1 MSGPGRG
8 GRGRCRVA
16 VRTSAM
22 AFSSSRSRSA
32 SAPASASPSAGGP
45 ARPRERRGPREA
57 TARYLDN
64 AALYYVGRYA
74 STSENLRRVL
84 MRKVKKSAEA
94 HGTDVKEGAGFVD
107 EIVARFQ
114 RSGLVNDADFAA
126 SKARKMHERGKSERA
141 IRSRLSA
148 YGLPQQESDAA
159 LSSIQEPGKGRGE
172 TELDAAWDHARRRKL
187 GPYRGEDARKER
199 RVKDLGV
206 LGRAGFGYEVARRVI
221 DAPEPR

>member
-1 MSGPGRG
+1 MTF
-8 GRGRCRVA
+8 A
-16 VRTSAM
+16 
-22 AFSSSRSRSA
+22 SSRARSA
-32 SAPASASPSAGGP
+32 AGSAPAK
-45 ARPRERRGPREA
+45 PRERRGPREA

-94 HGTDVKEGAGFVD
+94 HGTDLREGAGFVD

-114 RSGLVNDADFAA
+114 RSGLVNDAVFAA

-141 IRSRLSA
+141 IRSRLSG
-148 YGLPQQESDAA
+148 YGLGQGDADQA
-159 LSSIQEPGKGRGE
+159 LTSIQEPGEGRGE
-172 TELDAAWDHARRRKL
+172 TELDAAWAHARRRKL
-187 GPYRGEDARKER
+187 GPYRDADER
-199 RVKDLGV
+199 RVRRDKDLGA
-206 LGRAGFGYEVARRVI
+206 LGRAGFGYEVARRVV